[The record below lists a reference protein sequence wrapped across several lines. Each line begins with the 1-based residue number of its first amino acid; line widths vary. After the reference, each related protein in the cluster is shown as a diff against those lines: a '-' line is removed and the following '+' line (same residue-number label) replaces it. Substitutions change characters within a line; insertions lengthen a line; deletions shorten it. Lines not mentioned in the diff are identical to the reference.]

1 MPADINH
8 QSSSI
13 SSQSS
18 RKVNKDPLCKPVTD
32 ALDYFFNETV
42 FGGSLAAEF
51 GALFNFLFGH
61 VMFWAVGLPT
71 MLDYGFEETRNGPN
85 DVTPSGLKGSGAFIV
100 TLVLMVIATVI
111 FVTKMYYQFGI
122 VSERLQAKAA
132 AEEAHRERMA
142 KLRNARSA
150 QAAGTGAAAE

>member
-32 ALDYFFNETV
+32 AFDYFFNETV

-71 MLDYGFEETRNGPN
+71 MLDYGFEETRNGDN
-85 DVTPSGLKGSGAFIV
+85 GVC
-100 TLVLMVIATVI
+100 LVLACSLDCSL
-111 FVTKMYYQFGI
+111 Q
-122 VSERLQAKAA
+122 RLALSPAWRGLSQ
-132 AEEAHRERMA
+132 
-142 KLRNARSA
+142 KL
-150 QAAGTGAAAE
+150 